1 VVIAMDIYSFQIHPM
16 IQKTVLLWDEHDAQQ
31 IEQNWLFSRVWSEQ
45 LLRAAAPLDAGS
57 PS

>member
-1 VVIAMDIYSFQIHPM
+1 MDIYSFQIHPM